1 MVQSYGKKMNLEDAV
16 GIVLHLSTVFTV
28 AVTVAA
34 AVIYFLIP
42 LTY

>member
-28 AVTVAA
+28 AAT
-34 AVIYFLIP
+34 VIYFLIP